1 MCARECVFTY
11 VVECVLSKLGGGL
24 EATWS
29 TLNGLGGG
37 GGILVVF

>member
-1 MCARECVFTY
+1 VCVCVCVFTY

-24 EATWS
+24 EATRS

-37 GGILVVF
+37 VGILVVF